1 MTKSIEWSGKKE
13 EQIKEKKELQWE
25 EKVTHNKREDKKET
39 ENEVENSQVC
49 QMQSSK
55 WKSQEST
62 KI

>member
-25 EKVTHNKREDKKET
+25 EKVIHNKREDKKET